1 MGQALDHQ
9 HLVAGTVFWNWI
21 IGLQNREMNG
31 SSIQSGQNEL
41 VRQCMAWS
49 LFRLSKYLQ
58 NKGFSPSIVL
68 SCYGYHRMTS
78 NSFADYVKQ
87 LTRSWL
93 QFLKTLNTSCL
104 MCKKSQVQTWPRERQ
119 LGKRSSCL
127 CLTKTRQHLRKQNH
141 SIALAPQVKS
151 NLSCKKLAFL
161 PLASK

>member
-31 SSIQSGQNEL
+31 SSIKSGQNEL

-127 CLTKTRQHLRKQNH
+127 NKNKTTSEETEPFDRFGTAGEIQSFLRETCF
-141 SIALAPQVKS
+141 S
-151 NLSCKKLAFL
+151 AF
-161 PLASK
+161 SQ